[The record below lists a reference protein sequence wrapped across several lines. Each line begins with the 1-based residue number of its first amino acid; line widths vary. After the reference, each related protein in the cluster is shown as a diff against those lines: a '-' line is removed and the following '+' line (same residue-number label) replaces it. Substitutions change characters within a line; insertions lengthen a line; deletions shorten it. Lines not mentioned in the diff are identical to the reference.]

1 MHLETPNALLIKVLQ
16 LFFNTFFSYLEVHI
30 LIPAPMN
37 NSLSIIFYPKKTTS
51 KHTNEAII
59 YARITYNGN
68 RSDFTTSRKI
78 EVSKWNS
85 RTNSTRGNSGE
96 ARIIKRYL
104 DDIRTRLYDIHDRL
118 VREQKNISSK
128 IIRDIYL
135 GKEEREYKLMEIF
148 NEHND
153 QMERLIGKGYTKG
166 TLQRYKAC
174 KKHIEDYLDFK
185 FKVKDM
191 PVKEVDYSFI
201 TGFEHFLKSQKEC
214 GHNTS
219 IKYIVNFKKIIRI
232 ALANEWISSDPF
244 FHWKGTWKSSDRDY
258 LNDEELK
265 RLSEKDFDITRLDL
279 VRDMFV
285 FSCYTGLAFAD
296 IEKLSEDDIVSNG
309 DQRWIKTKRKKTNSL
324 SSIPLLQIPEN
335 LLVKYKDHPRVKFS
349 DNVLPVMSNQKS
361 NAYLKEIADLCRIKK
376 NLTTHLARHTFA
388 TTVTLSKGVPI
399 ESVGKM
405 LGHKSLKTTQ
415 IYAKVLDEKIAKDMQ
430 VVAKGMEK

>member
-1 MHLETPNALLIKVLQ
+1 
-16 LFFNTFFSYLEVHI
+16 
-30 LIPAPMN
+30 
-37 NSLSIIFYPKKTTS
+37 
-51 KHTNEAII
+51 
-59 YARITYNGN
+59 
-68 RSDFTTSRKI
+68 
-78 EVSKWNS
+78 
-85 RTNSTRGNSGE
+85 
-96 ARIIKRYL
+96 
-104 DDIRTRLYDIHDRL
+104 
-118 VREQKNISSK
+118 
-128 IIRDIYL
+128 
-135 GKEEREYKLMEIF
+135 ME
-148 NEHND
+148 
-153 QMERLIGKGYTKG
+153 K
-166 TLQRYKAC
+166 
-174 KKHIEDYLDFK
+174 
-185 FKVKDM
+185 
-191 PVKEVDYSFI
+191 
-201 TGFEHFLKSQKEC
+201 
-214 GHNTS
+214 
-219 IKYIVNFKKIIRI
+219 RI

-244 FHWKGTWKSSDRDY
+244 FHWKGTWKSSDRNY

-296 IEKLSEDDIVSNG
+296 IEKLSEDDIISNG

-335 LLVKYKDHPRVKFS
+335 ILVKYKDHPRVKFS

-430 VVAKGMEK
+430 VVAKGMEE